1 MLERMDK
8 FFDSR
13 LDEYDAHQ
21 LGCIASA
28 REFLRF
34 TAEQLPSGA
43 GCAVLDLGCGTG
55 LELGS
60 VYARFPAVRVKG
72 IDLSAE
78 MLSEL
83 RKKYAAYS
91 PELVCGDYF
100 AVPFGEE
107 AFDAALSF
115 ETLHHFPGE
124 KKGELYR
131 KIFRALKKGGRYVEC
146 DYVACC
152 EEEEELCR
160 KDYER
165 RKNVR
170 EGYLHIDIP
179 LTKARQI
186 GLLSAAGFRAETV
199 YENGSTAIFVADNF
213 FGLAAVTLFL
223 IVTVIFSRVP
233 FGSVLR
239 SVKMILFLIIFTA
252 ILNLFFYS
260 TEGVHLIW
268 QWGIL
273 ALSWESIVNM
283 IFLAF
288 RLFLLVMG
296 TSILTLTT
304 APVELTDG
312 IESLLKPLK
321 YIKFPVHELA
331 LIMSIALRFIP
342 TLMDET
348 NRIIAAQKAR
358 GADFETGGL
367 FKRAKAMIPVLIPL
381 LVSAF
386 RRAEELGDAM
396 DARCYSGAKGR
407 TKYKKLTFTW
417 RDLAATLVV
426 AALITGIVLLNV
438 YIPGGK
444 FGIIDYFLG

>member
-1 MLERMDK
+1 MLNHVIFGQYYPQKSFVHRMDPRAK
-8 FFDSR
+8 IV
-13 LDEYDAHQ
+13 LM
-21 LGCIASA
+21 IAYI
-28 REFLRF
+28 
-34 TAEQLPSGA
+34 
-43 GCAVLDLGCGTG
+43 V
-55 LELGS
+55 
-60 VYARFPAVRVKG
+60 
-72 IDLSAE
+72 
-78 MLSEL
+78 
-83 RKKYAAYS
+83 
-91 PELVCGDYF
+91 
-100 AVPFGEE
+100 
-107 AFDAALSF
+107 
-115 ETLHHFPGE
+115 
-124 KKGELYR
+124 
-131 KIFRALKKGGRYVEC
+131 
-146 DYVACC
+146 
-152 EEEEELCR
+152 
-160 KDYER
+160 
-165 RKNVR
+165 
-170 EGYLHIDIP
+170 
-179 LTKARQI
+179 
-186 GLLSAAGFRAETV
+186 
-199 YENGSTAIFVADNF
+199 AIFVADNF

-223 IVTVIFSRVP
+223 IVTVIFSLVP

-367 FKRAKAMIPVLIPL
+367 IKRAKAMIPVLIPL

>member
-1 MLERMDK
+1 MLNDVIFGQFYPQKSFVHRMDPRAK
-8 FFDSR
+8 IV
-13 LDEYDAHQ
+13 LM
-21 LGCIASA
+21 IAYI
-28 REFLRF
+28 
-34 TAEQLPSGA
+34 
-43 GCAVLDLGCGTG
+43 V
-55 LELGS
+55 
-60 VYARFPAVRVKG
+60 
-72 IDLSAE
+72 
-78 MLSEL
+78 
-83 RKKYAAYS
+83 
-91 PELVCGDYF
+91 
-100 AVPFGEE
+100 
-107 AFDAALSF
+107 
-115 ETLHHFPGE
+115 
-124 KKGELYR
+124 
-131 KIFRALKKGGRYVEC
+131 
-146 DYVACC
+146 
-152 EEEEELCR
+152 
-160 KDYER
+160 
-165 RKNVR
+165 
-170 EGYLHIDIP
+170 
-179 LTKARQI
+179 
-186 GLLSAAGFRAETV
+186 
-199 YENGSTAIFVADNF
+199 AIFVADNF

-273 ALSWESIVNM
+273 TLSWESIVNM

>member
-1 MLERMDK
+1 MLNDVIFGQYYPQKSFVHRMDPRAK
-8 FFDSR
+8 IV
-13 LDEYDAHQ
+13 LM
-21 LGCIASA
+21 IAYI
-28 REFLRF
+28 
-34 TAEQLPSGA
+34 
-43 GCAVLDLGCGTG
+43 V
-55 LELGS
+55 
-60 VYARFPAVRVKG
+60 
-72 IDLSAE
+72 
-78 MLSEL
+78 
-83 RKKYAAYS
+83 
-91 PELVCGDYF
+91 
-100 AVPFGEE
+100 
-107 AFDAALSF
+107 
-115 ETLHHFPGE
+115 
-124 KKGELYR
+124 
-131 KIFRALKKGGRYVEC
+131 
-146 DYVACC
+146 
-152 EEEEELCR
+152 
-160 KDYER
+160 
-165 RKNVR
+165 
-170 EGYLHIDIP
+170 
-179 LTKARQI
+179 
-186 GLLSAAGFRAETV
+186 
-199 YENGSTAIFVADNF
+199 AIFVADNF

-417 RDLAATLVV
+417 RDLVGTLVV